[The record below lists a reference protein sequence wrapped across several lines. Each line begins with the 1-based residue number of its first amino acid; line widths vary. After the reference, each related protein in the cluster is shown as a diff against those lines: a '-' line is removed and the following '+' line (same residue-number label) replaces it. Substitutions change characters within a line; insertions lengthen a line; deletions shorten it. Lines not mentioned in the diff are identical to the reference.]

1 MEQHSSF
8 GRMNLGVAQLLTLA
22 HSVREIPALGEL
34 RTNVKAKGK
43 DKNTRLE
50 VLG

>member
-1 MEQHSSF
+1 
-8 GRMNLGVAQLLTLA
+8 MNLELAWLLKLDG
-22 HSVREIPALGEL
+22 SVREIVALGEL

-43 DKNTRLE
+43 DKNRRLE